1 RVSHGLCC
9 LLPCTKTGLALLYDE
24 HTSNTYDVRL
34 KLTKELLIIQKQ
46 DVVCVSGGD
55 SHLNGGAEHKV
66 PVVISKTFKDQS
78 FKCSSSASSHPD
90 VRRMFYLFYISAQVH
105 LLRTAGDEV
114 TITVRYLREAPAF
127 LKLPLGSP
135 GPSSDQSSRA
145 SSPLFDSGLHL
156 NGNSSNTAPSS
167 PSSPSANEP
176 KYEKRWLD
184 AVSLPLF
191 MARISRRKAATDKLR
206 SNSFEVIALD
216 GVCTHVLQFCT
227 AAESTDWLQAIST
240 NINDLTQESHVRMG
254 FLFEPLHS
262 CSFLALRGSSL
273 LVFRSPPVS
282 SYWAQA
288 EASFHLCE
296 VLFKVH
302 KLWIAEDCWIQTKF
316 YLGLLQDGELRDSE
330 PFCFS
335 VLVGHGQSFCCSV
348 ELGSELVLWEK
359 AFQRAVFMEVQRVR
373 SKSYMCSS
381 QGKILCFT
389 LDFES
394 GFSCSDSISKKTIW
408 KYKFSQL
415 KGSSDDGKTRVK
427 LLFQNSENK
436 QIEMKELEFANLTAV
451 LHCIHSFIAAKVAT
465 VDPVFVNSQSFTQK
479 YMCSS

>member
-1 RVSHGLCC
+1 MSSNMFVF
-9 LLPCTKTGLALLYDE
+9 LLFQQMKTGLALLYDE

-55 SHLNGGAEHKV
+55 SHLN
-66 PVVISKTFKDQS
+66 
-78 FKCSSSASSHPD
+78 
-90 VRRMFYLFYISAQVH
+90 VH

-240 NINDLTQESHVRMG
+240 NINDLTQESMG
-254 FLFEPLHS
+254 FF
-262 CSFLALRGSSL
+262 CRFLALRGSSL

-282 SYWAQA
+282 SCITNTVFRDVIHVYTTL
-288 EASFHLCE
+288 SFYD
-296 VLFKVH
+296 
-302 KLWIAEDCWIQTKF
+302 I
-316 YLGLLQDGELRDSE
+316 
-330 PFCFS
+330 
-335 VLVGHGQSFCCSV
+335 
-348 ELGSELVLWEK
+348 
-359 AFQRAVFMEVQRVR
+359 
-373 SKSYMCSS
+373 
-381 QGKILCFT
+381 
-389 LDFES
+389 
-394 GFSCSDSISKKTIW
+394 
-408 KYKFSQL
+408 
-415 KGSSDDGKTRVK
+415 
-427 LLFQNSENK
+427 N
-436 QIEMKELEFANLTAV
+436 
-451 LHCIHSFIAAKVAT
+451 
-465 VDPVFVNSQSFTQK
+465 
-479 YMCSS
+479 

>member
-1 RVSHGLCC
+1 MSSNMFVF
-9 LLPCTKTGLALLYDE
+9 LLFQQMKTGLALLYDE

-66 PVVISKTFKDQS
+66 PVVISKIFKDQVGKMTS
-78 FKCSSSASSHPD
+78 VPPIRCKAKQSTA
-90 VRRMFYLFYISAQVH
+90 LVH

-240 NINDLTQESHVRMG
+240 NINDLTQESMG
-254 FLFEPLHS
+254 FF
-262 CSFLALRGSSL
+262 CRFLALRGSSL

-282 SYWAQA
+282 SCITNTVFRDVIHVYTTL
-288 EASFHLCE
+288 SFYD
-296 VLFKVH
+296 
-302 KLWIAEDCWIQTKF
+302 I
-316 YLGLLQDGELRDSE
+316 
-330 PFCFS
+330 
-335 VLVGHGQSFCCSV
+335 
-348 ELGSELVLWEK
+348 
-359 AFQRAVFMEVQRVR
+359 
-373 SKSYMCSS
+373 
-381 QGKILCFT
+381 
-389 LDFES
+389 
-394 GFSCSDSISKKTIW
+394 
-408 KYKFSQL
+408 
-415 KGSSDDGKTRVK
+415 
-427 LLFQNSENK
+427 N
-436 QIEMKELEFANLTAV
+436 
-451 LHCIHSFIAAKVAT
+451 
-465 VDPVFVNSQSFTQK
+465 
-479 YMCSS
+479 

>member
-1 RVSHGLCC
+1 MSSNTFVF
-9 LLPCTKTGLALLYDE
+9 LLFQQMKTGLALLYDE

-66 PVVISKTFKDQS
+66 PVVISKIFKDQVEP
-78 FKCSSSASSHPD
+78 FKCSSIASSHPD

-127 LKLPLGSP
+127 LKLPLGRFASHR
-135 GPSSDQSSRA
+135 SSATKAHYVSALA
-145 SSPLFDSGLHL
+145 SHSLPLIYSVQ
-156 NGNSSNTAPSS
+156 APSS

-216 GVCTHVLQFCT
+216 GVCTHLLQFCT

-240 NINDLTQESHVRMG
+240 NINDLTQESIVHMG
-254 FLFEPLHS
+254 WVCEHLQGRDVEPLHS
-262 CSFLALRGSSL
+262 CRFLGLRGSSL
-273 LVFRSPPVS
+273 LVFRSPPVT
-282 SYWAQA
+282 
-288 EASFHLCE
+288 
-296 VLFKVH
+296 
-302 KLWIAEDCWIQTKF
+302 EDCWIQTKF

-335 VLVGHGQSFCCSV
+335 VLVGHGQSFCYSV

-373 SKSYMCSS
+373 VTFPCLSALLNFFFFS
-381 QGKILCFT
+381 L
-389 LDFES
+389 
-394 GFSCSDSISKKTIW
+394 GFPQKTIW

-465 VDPVFVNSQSFTQK
+465 VDPVFGKTGETET
-479 YMCSS
+479 SSCKINQTR